1 MTVKCYTGKIILL
14 FVLLSFLISACAGC
28 AVDPMVSYLE
38 EIEEKGILDDLEQ
51 MVVDVHSLENEI
63 ESLFQEQLEE
73 FNIDGIEALR
83 EQVSTL
89 SDQQAALM
97 AKVRALETGSEEVE
111 EANDYF
117 LEAIKNQKNAINM
130 FNSMFDYSI
139 ELIAIME
146 DPGRPDAQED
156 LDRIIAGVEEAE
168 IKVNEYIS
176 VSDDAF
182 KAWESIVE
190 DN

>member
-1 MTVKCYTGKIILL
+1 
-14 FVLLSFLISACAGC
+14 
-28 AVDPMVSYLE
+28 
-38 EIEEKGILDDLEQ
+38 
-51 MVVDVHSLENEI
+51 
-63 ESLFQEQLEE
+63 
-73 FNIDGIEALR
+73 
-83 EQVSTL
+83 
-89 SDQQAALM
+89 
-97 AKVRALETGSEEVE
+97 
-111 EANDYF
+111 
-117 LEAIKNQKNAINM
+117 
-130 FNSMFDYSI
+130 
-139 ELIAIME
+139 ME